1 MCYTW
6 AGYDEMGAKY
16 YLSFR
21 GKKTANDFNITLLVS
36 TFLNPLIEMAFQDHL
51 KKRTSAPPLHEKNRS
66 SAPPIHKNTFSA
78 PPYIK
83 TEHQRHLNKKNRL
96 SAPPI

>member
-51 KKRTSAPPLHEKNRS
+51 KITAWEIFP
-66 SAPPIHKNTFSA
+66 
-78 PPYIK
+78 
-83 TEHQRHLNKKNRL
+83 LNK
-96 SAPPI
+96 SYWV

>member
-36 TFLNPLIEMAFQDHL
+36 TFLNPLIEMVFQDHL
-51 KKRTSAPPLHEKNRS
+51 KSLQGQETILRLYLNLLELECLCTL
-66 SAPPIHKNTFSA
+66 FS
-78 PPYIK
+78 
-83 TEHQRHLNKKNRL
+83 RF
-96 SAPPI
+96 

>member
-51 KKRTSAPPLHEKNRS
+51 KRLHQLLK
-66 SAPPIHKNTFSA
+66 HTHFCNT
-78 PPYIK
+78 
-83 TEHQRHLNKKNRL
+83 KK
-96 SAPPI
+96 SKH